1 MNILFLIAAVIAVFS
16 TAMVITRRNAVHA
29 LIFLVIS
36 LVSASVMF
44 FTLGAPYAAAL
55 EIIVYAGAIM
65 IFFVFVV
72 MMLNLSVSPADEKRS
87 TGWTSWILPV
97 ILSLILIVDFIFA
110 LKSNSTESAV
120 IKRIEPKQV
129 GISLFTTYILGVE
142 LAGML
147 LLAGIVGAF
156 HLGRT
161 KKTNVH
167 RYLDNLTTENT
178 EKI

>member
-29 LIFLVIS
+29 LIFLVVS

-72 MMLNLSVSPADEKRS
+72 MMLNLSVSPEDEKRN
-87 TGWTSWILPV
+87 TGWKSWIIPIVLC
-97 ILSLILIVDFIFA
+97 IILIIDFVFA
-110 LKSNSTESAV
+110 LRSNSPESAV

-129 GISLFTTYILGVE
+129 GTSLFTTYILGVE
-142 LAGML
+142 LAGIL
-147 LLAGIVGAF
+147 LLAGIVGAY
-156 HLGRT
+156 HLGRQ

-167 RYLDNLTTENT
+167 RYL
-178 EKI
+178 EKEE